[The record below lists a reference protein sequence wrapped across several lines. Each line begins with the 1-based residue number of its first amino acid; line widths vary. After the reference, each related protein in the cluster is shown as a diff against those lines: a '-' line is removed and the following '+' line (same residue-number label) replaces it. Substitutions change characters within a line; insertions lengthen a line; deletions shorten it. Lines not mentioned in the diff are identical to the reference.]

1 MSIAVRMKHDDMPAV
16 GVAMIN
22 NEKFEQAN
30 RKIFNTNFNRLL
42 PAVSLF
48 GNCIAV
54 IEFSNA
60 L

>member
-1 MSIAVRMKHDDMPAV
+1 MRMKHDDMPAV